1 MEEKQPTG
9 VEDRSEV
16 RRGSSGLN
24 VALFL
29 VAMAC
34 FVAAIVGLL
43 TRPSSGWPRGAF
55 VVGMVLN
62 VVGLLLRRRATR

>member
-1 MEEKQPTG
+1 MEENRPADERNELAGT
-9 VEDRSEV
+9 RH
-16 RRGSSGLN
+16 SGLN

-43 TRPSSGWPRGAF
+43 TRPAAGWPRGAF
-55 VVGMVLN
+55 ALGMVLN
-62 VVGLLLRRRATR
+62 VIGLLLRRRRSR